1 MWASRTECGFSD
13 FMEVPEAAELSCWPC
28 ISSLSFFLG
37 GGTVNGTLNFSF
49 SNHSMLVYGKII
61 IFFSLF
67 RKILFC

>member
-1 MWASRTECGFSD
+1 MASQTLWKS
-13 FMEVPEAAELSCWPC
+13 PKLL
-28 ISSLSFFLG
+28 SSLAGPVFLLFLFFWG